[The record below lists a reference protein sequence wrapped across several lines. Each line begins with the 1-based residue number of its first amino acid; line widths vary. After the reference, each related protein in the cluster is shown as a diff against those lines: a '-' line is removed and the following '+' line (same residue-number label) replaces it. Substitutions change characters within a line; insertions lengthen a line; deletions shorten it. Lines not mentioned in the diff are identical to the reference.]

1 VQGEQRER
9 WVQLSQQASAEQD
22 PDKLLELIQEINR
35 ILEEKE
41 ARLKR
46 KRDARAS

>member
-41 ARLKR
+41 TRLKR
-46 KRDARAS
+46 QRKIAS